1 MSGIPPQ
8 RVSGNSLG
16 RVYVLAKLIE
26 EKVKLNWN
34 FPGEGKKPIY
44 PLWLQYAWKFSE
56 ITHLTTLIRLHFF
69 GQSTIFYR
77 YLLVAFQ
84 KNESLNE
91 DMVDILQHLHSNYV
105 PMSEVNGAKTSA
117 DFVCFGGDQ
126 LTEERSRNILKAR
139 ADGRSVDEKLD
150 VVWCRNEDWHG
161 IRVAYQVCSF
171 VVVVV
176 VVVFFFFLGGG
187 GGKAVFKL
195 FLSSQS

>member
-16 RVYVLAKLIE
+16 RVYVLAKLVE
-26 EKVKLNWN
+26 EKVKLNW
-34 FPGEGKKPIY
+34 EGNKPIY
-44 PLWLQYAWKFSE
+44 PLWVQYAQKFSE

-69 GQSTIFYR
+69 GQSTVFNFLQIP
-77 YLLVAFQ
+77 LGCLP

-91 DMVDILQHLHSNYV
+91 DMVDILEHLHSNYV
-105 PMSEVNGAKTSA
+105 PMSEVNGAKTPA

-126 LTEERSRNILKAR
+126 LTEERSRNIQKAR

-150 VVWCRNEDWHG
+150 GVWCKNEDWHG
-161 IRVAYQVCSF
+161 IRIAYQVCSI
-171 VVVVV
+171 
-176 VVVFFFFLGGG
+176 VVVFFGGE
-187 GGKAVFKL
+187 GGKSVFKP